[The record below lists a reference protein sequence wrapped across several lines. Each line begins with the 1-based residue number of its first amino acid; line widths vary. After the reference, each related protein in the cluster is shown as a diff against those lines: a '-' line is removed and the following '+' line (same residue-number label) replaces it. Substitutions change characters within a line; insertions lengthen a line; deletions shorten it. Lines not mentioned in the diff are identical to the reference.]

1 MASQSREFTLVG
13 KFSDGITPELKK
25 LNTQLNSLTKSFD
38 KMAGKLRPIS
48 KELGIM
54 AGATRT
60 LTENFK
66 TQRGAYESNMRA
78 MKQYRSEVG
87 KVVAS
92 QKQLQKKVSLPG
104 ISGGGRGP
112 GGNGGGRVNRG
123 GSIAADVVS
132 GGVITAAIVKGFD
145 IGVQIMQRGFA
156 YISQTFAERIGDQIE
171 DIAGAGGIFAGAKS
185 AGLKEFGSTMD
196 DAMDV
201 QKELNRSMATLAA
214 DLPGTTNDFVR
225 NARSITDTMMTA
237 MAKSPGQFVKAME
250 GMTGKTGLD
259 QKGALIAATTS
270 VAQSTTML
278 EKLAPGGGM
287 PMTMLFE
294 DLMSRDTV
302 DAKNMQRKY
311 ASMRR
316 NPTLIAALERNQKE
330 INKYAAG
337 SGERLVAISKA
348 LNEAVPPEMVNMMK
362 RSVSGVIEGF
372 KSNFLDPDTGLFGL
386 SRQMGFVVTQFDTTT
401 GKARLNKAGKVVK
414 EAVGIFELISDIFGN
429 LGVVLNSS
437 LVPALVNL
445 IYPFDQLGQSLV
457 KFREWTFKVFE
468 RFQLLT
474 KYFTQVGKT
483 YGLDASTFQATTRGG
498 LATVASI
505 FQGLGELSS
514 GQYAGIIAQLKS
526 KDPKAIKNVGSQLLE
541 IFKESKFLNT
551 ITELVGSV
559 VGGALDALADMLD
572 MVLSGTEK
580 FAAKGFGKG
589 FAESGGYQA
598 ITRIFAN
605 IFKLLWKGFTEAV
618 KLWFASMG
626 QNLFSGNFGA
636 VLGQVGI
643 TALLVPPLRS
653 FLMSLF
659 EGIFSTGTAKGVAGR
674 AMRGGGIFATLSGGR
689 TKNRLRGVR
698 AGAGQALAPL
708 GPVAMT
714 MAGMKPGRAL
724 IRQRGLL
731 GGAARGAARMGRFIP
746 GGALAMGAIDA
757 ASGMMQG
764 ESPGVAIGKAAV
776 TTITSSLG
784 AALGTVIA
792 PGIGTAIGGVA
803 GAMIGDAVSGSLVSV
818 FSGPSDAQM
827 KAAKAQMF
835 AAEAMKAAL
844 PVSGKQVGPAADF
857 AGTGIIGIS
866 QLNKAFKYA
875 GLGGDKAAQDYIS
888 AASNM
893 ASIRAQLDE
902 LKAKAEKQKALSGGR
917 VDTQLQG
924 KIEATTK
931 TLVVAEK
938 QAAAAWDKISK
949 TNKDKINNAIVQMQT
964 NFTAFNSALITQSG
978 RVQKAL
984 EEATAKINAAKLT
997 PEAVARLNSLFSGAG
1012 VTPKPTPKVK
1022 GSNWK
1027 GGLGDALRDE
1037 MKHKPS
1043 GSKLVIANSS
1053 ETIIPASKGL
1063 NTQGMAKLLRNGSGG
1078 GNYSVV
1084 NHISIQQTAGQD
1096 AEELASIVAL
1106 KISNAVSELRSAS
1119 YYV

>member
-1 MASQSREFTLVG
+1 
-13 KFSDGITPELKK
+13 
-25 LNTQLNSLTKSFD
+25 
-38 KMAGKLRPIS
+38 
-48 KELGIM
+48 
-54 AGATRT
+54 
-60 LTENFK
+60 
-66 TQRGAYESNMRA
+66 
-78 MKQYRSEVG
+78 
-87 KVVAS
+87 
-92 QKQLQKKVSLPG
+92 
-104 ISGGGRGP
+104 
-112 GGNGGGRVNRG
+112 
-123 GSIAADVVS
+123 
-132 GGVITAAIVKGFD
+132 
-145 IGVQIMQRGFA
+145 
-156 YISQTFAERIGDQIE
+156 
-171 DIAGAGGIFAGAKS
+171 
-185 AGLKEFGSTMD
+185 
-196 DAMDV
+196 
-201 QKELNRSMATLAA
+201 
-214 DLPGTTNDFVR
+214 
-225 NARSITDTMMTA
+225 
-237 MAKSPGQFVKAME
+237 
-250 GMTGKTGLD
+250 
-259 QKGALIAATTS
+259 
-270 VAQSTTML
+270 
-278 EKLAPGGGM
+278 
-287 PMTMLFE
+287 
-294 DLMSRDTV
+294 
-302 DAKNMQRKY
+302 
-311 ASMRR
+311 MRR

-386 SRQMGFVVTQFDTTT
+386 SKQMGFVVTQFDTTT
-401 GKARLNKAGKVVK
+401 GKARLDKAGKVVK

-526 KDPKAIKNVGSQLLE
+526 KDPKAIKNVGNQLLE
-541 IFKESKFLNT
+541 IFKGSKFLST

-643 TALLVPPLRS
+643 TALLVPPLRN

-674 AMRGGGIFATLSGGR
+674 AMQGGGIFATLSGGK

-714 MAGMKPGRAL
+714 MAGMKPGRSL

-746 GGALAMGAIDA
+746 GGALAMGAIGA

-784 AALGTVIA
+784 AAVGSVIA
-792 PGIGTAIGGVA
+792 PGIGTVIGGVLGGVVGDWA
-803 GAMIGDAVSGSLVSV
+803 GGLIFDQKSAATVQLEAANKQLQATQTKLGNAGVEVGGAAAAVADPMKLSQVLTMMNLQGNALAKQYLDQSSKLRALSD
-818 FSGPSDAQM
+818 SAQLAKNKLDAQV
-827 KAAKAQMF
+827 KVYKDLGYNQEQILKLPTIKNLSKEYTELQGKTQAAGNALKTTFDKMP
-835 AAEAMKAAL
+835 EAMKL
-844 PVSGKQVGPAADF
+844 
-857 AGTGIIGIS
+857 GIS
-866 QLNKAFKYA
+866 TAMQKMDTKAIEYAIANK
-875 GLGGDKAAQDYIS
+875 I
-888 AASNM
+888 NM
-893 ASIRAQLDE
+893 AEFKLNLNSPNPAGVNRIDGFNWPPKPKSTKPNPFSAFDIGW
-902 LKAKAEKQKALSGGR
+902 SGNLG
-917 VDTQLQG
+917 
-924 KIEATTK
+924 
-931 TLVVAEK
+931 
-938 QAAAAWDKISK
+938 
-949 TNKDKINNAIVQMQT
+949 
-964 NFTAFNSALITQSG
+964 SALQ
-978 RVQKAL
+978 
-984 EEATAKINAAKLT
+984 E
-997 PEAVARLNSLFSGAG
+997 
-1012 VTPKPTPKVK
+1012 
-1022 GSNWK
+1022 
-1027 GGLGDALRDE
+1027 E

-1043 GSKLVIANSS
+1043 GSKLVVANSS
-1053 ETIIPASKGL
+1053 ETIIPASRGL